1 MIENV
6 DVTDAITADLYHLK
20 AALTTWSHAF
30 GGECTRDERP
40 NNPY

>member
-6 DVTDAITADLYHLK
+6 DVTDAITEDLYHPK
-20 AALTTWSHAF
+20 AALTTLSHAF
-30 GGECTRDERP
+30 GDERP